1 VEEGGWRWREV
12 GDGTGLVRVMAVA
25 TGVTVASGGGL
36 MLIVMVAQVKI
47 RI

>member
-1 VEEGGWRWREV
+1 VWRWREV
-12 GDGTGLVRVMAVA
+12 VMELGWCGRWHVA

-36 MLIVMVAQVKI
+36 MLVVMVAQVKI